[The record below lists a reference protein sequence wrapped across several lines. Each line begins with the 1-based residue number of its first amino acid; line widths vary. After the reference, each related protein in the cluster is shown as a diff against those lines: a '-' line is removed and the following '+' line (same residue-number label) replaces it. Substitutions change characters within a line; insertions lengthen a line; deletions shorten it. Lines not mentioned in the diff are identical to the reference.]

1 MTIPETYIIRKI
13 SQKECYEWFTRKHY
27 LKRLASF
34 SFCFGL
40 YYDYFLKGV
49 CSFGRPVA
57 HGVVKGALGGKYMD
71 TFLELNRLV
80 VDDNLS
86 RNVLSF
92 FLSHSLQQLP
102 KPNVVVSYADSS
114 QGHHGYIYQATNWI
128 YTGLS
133 AKRKDYKI
141 RGDNTLHSASLM
153 DREGRH
159 IGKGKIAMMKHKYG
173 NNLYTEDRPRK
184 HRYFYFLGNKTQKK
198 DMKKNLA
205 YKIEP
210 YPKGQNQYYNSSYNP
225 STQLYLSL

>member
-1 MTIPETYIIRKI
+1 MTALDSYIVKTIT
-13 SQKECYEWFTRKHY
+13 SKECREWFLKKHY

-40 YYDYFLKGV
+40 YQDFFLKGV

-57 HGVVKGALGGKYMD
+57 HGVVKGALNGKYMN

-80 VDDNLS
+80 IDDNLN

-92 FLSHSLQQLP
+92 FLSQSLQQLP
-102 KPNVVVSYADSS
+102 KPNVIVSYADLS

-141 RGDNTLHSASLM
+141 KGNENLHSATLM
-153 DREGRH
+153 DREGRQV
-159 IGKGKIAMMKHKYG
+159 GKGKISLMRKKYG
-173 NNLYTEDRPRK
+173 DNLYTEDRPRK
-184 HRYFYFLGNKTQKK
+184 HRYFYFLGNKTQKR

-210 YPKGQNQYYNSSYNP
+210 YPKGDNKKYDSSYQP
-225 STQLYLSL
+225 STQGILF